1 MHTNEGGERRVV
13 TTYDLKEVLKAKTE
27 AERTDIERRRG
38 ENLSRGELPHSG
50 WSRLKT
56 QPGGKKTQQ
65 KKNKNKLNAT
75 TLPESYFLFVSDLAA
90 FQEESLLGCRVRTTV
105 MLL

>member
-1 MHTNEGGERRVV
+1 MHTNGGGRGRVV

-56 QPGGKKTQQ
+56 QPRGEKT
-65 KKNKNKLNAT
+65 KI
-75 TLPESYFLFVSDLAA
+75 S
-90 FQEESLLGCRVRTTV
+90 
-105 MLL
+105 

>member
-1 MHTNEGGERRVV
+1 MGGGVV

-56 QPGGKKTQQ
+56 QPRGGKKQ
-65 KKNKNKLNAT
+65 KKQK
-75 TLPESYFLFVSDLAA
+75 
-90 FQEESLLGCRVRTTV
+90 
-105 MLL
+105 